1 MRLIN
6 KDSTVRCGVYFP
18 TADCNLSLRWWS
30 PGGGLT
36 RKDNLWIWLRYSP
49 SLPIHGPCWSVD
61 HDAMPSLSWFTQ
73 LLSTAYDE
81 LIPQWWRAAIAD
93 LSIQPSVQ
101 AYHPV
106 VIVVLWLLHWAHTKR
121 GSLVN
126 MVNQSLSVSSELVSL
141 LTKSRHLF
149 QDQYT
154 VTMTWVIILDHVEM
168 SSWWSATSIDLLHI
182 HISCIS
188 RRWDSQRG
196 SRCQFAMSWLR
207 KV

>member
-149 QDQYT
+149 HAS
-154 VTMTWVIILDHVEM
+154 LDHHDL
-168 SSWWSATSIDLLHI
+168 SDHPIHPWS
-182 HISCIS
+182 
-188 RRWDSQRG
+188 RWDVFMIHNFNRLAAYIYIMHQ
-196 SRCQFAMSWLR
+196 
-207 KV
+207 